1 MAQPGRVPGPAQGR
15 GGRSARLPGG
25 QGERSDERSRLGR
38 VHPGQDQ
45 HRHGTAGPP
54 SACRVS
60 WAGCRQVMRRCY
72 VCFMSR
78 RRLPMIVIA
87 GVLFLVV
94 SGATLV
100 WRRVE
105 FGWTAFGS
113 TTSDPPAP
121 GVIVLDG
128 LNVVRSEERR
138 VGREVRGG
146 P

>member
-1 MAQPGRVPGPAQGR
+1 
-15 GGRSARLPGG
+15 
-25 QGERSDERSRLGR
+25 
-38 VHPGQDQ
+38 
-45 HRHGTAGPP
+45 
-54 SACRVS
+54 
-60 WAGCRQVMRRCY
+60 MRRCY

-128 LNVVRSEERR
+128 LNVVAVLGVLVGVALITGVVGFRLGRR
-138 VGREVRGG
+138 HHRPPV
-146 P
+146 